1 MRRDEY
7 PCFANIMKR
16 AAMLTYKPKNTD
28 FNDLLWVLFEELAP
42 RYDLSQI
49 DLAVRLHT
57 QRDKF
62 FPMLSD
68 IIRCIEGTAADRA
81 IIAWGIVMKAV
92 RYVGSSNSVAF
103 PSPEYNFAIA
113 QMGGWIKFSSTLL
126 EDEVKWRGKEFERY
140 FVLGDQRV
148 SWYHEPGKIR
158 VERYCM
164 GTHEINS
171 RRNGYALPEVKN
183 AETGEPIP
191 EFRKA
196 LPAPGNKIAS
206 MINALAE
213 GKRVL
218 STLNATPV
226 ENIQEREQTTPKL
239 LPFPSWEQPED
250 ALPQRYADE

>member
-7 PCFANIMKR
+7 PCFVNIMKR
-16 AAMLTYKPKNTD
+16 AAVLTYRPKNTD

-42 RYDLSQI
+42 RYSLLQI

-57 QRDKF
+57 QREKF
-62 FPMLSD
+62 FPLLSD
-68 IIRCIEGTAADRA
+68 IIRCIEGTAEDRA
-81 IIAWGIVMKAV
+81 IVAWGIVMKAV
-92 RYVGSSNSVAF
+92 RYVGSRNSVAF
-103 PSPEYNFAIA
+103 PSPEYNYAIT

-126 EDEVKWRGKEFERY
+126 EEEVKWRGKEFERY

-148 SWYHEPGKIR
+148 SWYHEPGKVR
-158 VERYCM
+158 VERYCI

-196 LPAPGNKIAS
+196 LPAPENKVAS

-213 GKRVL
+213 EKRVL
-218 STLNATPV
+218 PALNAAVT
-226 ENIQEREQTTPKL
+226 ENTAHEREPTTPKAL
-239 LPFPSWEQPED
+239 TCPSWEQPVN
-250 ALPQRYADE
+250 ALSEAHR